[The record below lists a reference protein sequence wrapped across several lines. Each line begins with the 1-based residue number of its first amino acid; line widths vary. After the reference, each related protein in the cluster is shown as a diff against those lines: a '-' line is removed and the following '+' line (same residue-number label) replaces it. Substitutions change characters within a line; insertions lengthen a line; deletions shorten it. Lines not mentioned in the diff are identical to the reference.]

1 MFVCCKKESL
11 VVNLFYSG
19 QQLFSYINHSCKLQ
33 AEIFYEFGTRL
44 KNADE
49 IANHY
54 DLAFSEDSFD
64 L

>member
-1 MFVCCKKESL
+1 MFVCCKKESS
-11 VVNLFYSG
+11 VINSIYSG
-19 QQLFSYINHSCKLQ
+19 YRYIKHSCKLQ
-33 AEIFYEFGTRL
+33 AEKFYEFGTRL

>member
-1 MFVCCKKESL
+1 MFVCCKKESS
-11 VVNLFYSG
+11 VINSIYSG
-19 QQLFSYINHSCKLQ
+19 QHLLSFIKHSCKLQ
-33 AEIFYEFGTRL
+33 AEKFYEFGTRL

-54 DLAFSEDSFD
+54 DLAFSEASFD